1 MTVTDGH
8 LLVEGDQGA
17 LRERSMNVFELRQG
31 LVTSY
36 AAYIRSFIQIRD
48 SAIRR
53 RVEEEL
59 DSELLWPEP
68 LLQLN
73 PSFEP
78 GRWIDEL
85 VDEGILHEGC
95 RQVFRIKPDRLG
107 EGRPLRLHRHQE
119 EAVRVAPGAAT
130 TS

>member
-1 MTVTDGH
+1 
-8 LLVEGDQGA
+8 
-17 LRERSMNVFELRQG
+17 MNVFTVRDRLIGE
-31 LVTSY
+31 Y
-36 AAYIRSFIQIRD
+36 AQYVRSFMHVRD
-48 SAIRR
+48 PRIAE
-53 RVEEEL
+53 RVEEDL
-59 DSELLWPEP
+59 RLGLLWPEP

-119 EAVRVAPGAAT
+119 EAVRVARGAAT